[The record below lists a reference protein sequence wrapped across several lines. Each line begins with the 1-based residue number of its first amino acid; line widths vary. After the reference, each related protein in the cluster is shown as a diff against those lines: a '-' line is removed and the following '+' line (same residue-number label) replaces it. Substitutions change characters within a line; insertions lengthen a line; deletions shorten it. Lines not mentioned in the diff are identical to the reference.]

1 MGNQNWREK
10 IRSTLEPPTRRDWRA
25 RLVAWG
31 PALLW
36 MGGIF
41 YLSSRSTLPGP
52 SNPFWDILLK
62 KGGHATVYALL
73 AVLYRRALRPAL
85 RPSAQLYGT
94 AWLLAVLYAATD
106 EAHQGFVP
114 GRHATLTDWLI
125 DGAGAALGLFLAARR
140 TRESAP
146 AAPAV
151 RAESPQKTPPA

>member
-1 MGNQNWREK
+1 MNNQNWRN
-10 IRSTLEPPTRRDWRA
+10 WRA
-25 RLVAWG
+25 RLIAWG

-52 SNPFWDILLK
+52 SNPFWDTLLK

-85 RPSAQLYGT
+85 QPNTRLHGT
-94 AWLLAVLYAATD
+94 AWLLAALYAITD
-106 EAHQGFVP
+106 EAHQHFVP

-146 AAPAV
+146 AVPTAQS
-151 RAESPQKTPPA
+151 ESPQKVHPASPVPPAV